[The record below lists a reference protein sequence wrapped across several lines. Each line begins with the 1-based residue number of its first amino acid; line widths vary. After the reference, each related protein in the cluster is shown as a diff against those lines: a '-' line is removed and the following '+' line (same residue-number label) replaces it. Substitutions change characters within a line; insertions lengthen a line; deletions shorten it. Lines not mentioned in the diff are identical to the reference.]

1 MWPLLSVDFSWHIN
15 ISTHTSRVGCDTTA
29 TPVEVSTMYFYSHIP
44 CGMWQIAEAVNDE
57 PVNFYSHIPCGMW
70 LWRRL
75 DHTRGFWE
83 FLLTHPVWDVTNQL
97 WGTLKR
103 LRISTHTSR
112 VGCDNKITVSY
123 VLLFAFLLTHPVW
136 DVTITNQSGFNWL
149 DISTHTSRVG
159 CDQFGNDARNA
170 INDFYS
176 HIPCGMWRK
185 AALELYYDKTI
196 STHTSRVGCDQTRV
210 RQKHAN
216 PEFLLTHPVWDVTAR
231 QTLTTQTTQISTHTS
246 RVGCDTQPVPGTCAA
261 GFLLTH
267 PVWDVTWIAY
277 IGRSNDEFLL
287 THPVWDVTTNL
298 YAFICSSVFLLT
310 HPVWDVTSS
319 RKNIP
324 PFLNFYSHIPCGMW
338 LTPSTNARISR
349 TFLLTH
355 PVWDVT
361 KKQWDNQRIV

>member
-136 DVTITNQSGFNWL
+136 DVTCSPLFSLATNCDFYSHIPCGMWL
-149 DISTHTSRVG
+149 RQTVLQPRHLH
-159 CDQFGNDARNA
+159 
-170 INDFYS
+170 FYS

-185 AALELYYDKTI
+185 
-196 STHTSRVGCDQTRV
+196 S
-210 RQKHAN
+210 
-216 PEFLLTHPVWDVTAR
+216 P
-231 QTLTTQTTQISTHTS
+231 
-246 RVGCDTQPVPGTCAA
+246 
-261 GFLLTH
+261 
-267 PVWDVTWIAY
+267 
-277 IGRSNDEFLL
+277 
-287 THPVWDVTTNL
+287 
-298 YAFICSSVFLLT
+298 SVL
-310 HPVWDVTSS
+310 W
-319 RKNIP
+319 
-324 PFLNFYSHIPCGMW
+324 
-338 LTPSTNARISR
+338 
-349 TFLLTH
+349 
-355 PVWDVT
+355 
-361 KKQWDNQRIV
+361 

>member
-159 CDQFGNDARNA
+159 CDGKVPLYCGNLKISTHTSRVGCDFEKIADTVIVRN
-170 INDFYS
+170 FYS
-176 HIPCGMWRK
+176 HIPCGMWR
-185 AALELYYDKTI
+185 
-196 STHTSRVGCDQTRV
+196 S
-210 RQKHAN
+210 
-216 PEFLLTHPVWDVTAR
+216 
-231 QTLTTQTTQISTHTS
+231 
-246 RVGCDTQPVPGTCAA
+246 
-261 GFLLTH
+261 
-267 PVWDVTWIAY
+267 
-277 IGRSNDEFLL
+277 
-287 THPVWDVTTNL
+287 
-298 YAFICSSVFLLT
+298 
-310 HPVWDVTSS
+310 
-319 RKNIP
+319 IP
-324 PFLNFYSHIPCGMW
+324 F
-338 LTPSTNARISR
+338 
-349 TFLLTH
+349 
-355 PVWDVT
+355 
-361 KKQWDNQRIV
+361 